1 MGGQAN
7 NNKMHTI
14 EPHYGWR
21 HLYIASED
29 ARSPF
34 YGDESNEFLCIDSI
48 YDHYIHPQWDNI
60 GSATL
65 YLKILFTDYE
75 RGFCII
81 ELMGEWNDTLY
92 NDIMYLKRNIAD
104 ALENKGI
111 NKYILVGENVMN
123 FHSGDKDYYDEWFD
137 DVEEGWIACV
147 NFREHVQQEFEQAH
161 IDYYVAIG
169 GTLNNLIWRS
179 LEPLQFFE
187 NVELLIRKRLPV

>member
-1 MGGQAN
+1 
-7 NNKMHTI
+7 MHTI

-29 ARSPF
+29 MHSPF
-34 YGDESNEFLCIDSI
+34 YGDEYNEFLCIDSI
-48 YDHYIHPQWDNI
+48 YDHYIHPQWDNM

-75 RGFCII
+75 KGFCII

-104 ALENKGI
+104 SLDNKGI
-111 NKYILVGENVMN
+111 NKYILIGENVMN
-123 FHSGDKDYYDEWFD
+123 FHSGDNDYYEEWFD
-137 DVEEGWIACV
+137 DIEEGWIAFV

-161 IDYYVAIG
+161 IDYYIAIG

-179 LEPLQFFE
+179 LEPKQFFE
-187 NVELLIRKRLPV
+187 TVNEQIRKRLPA

>member
-1 MGGQAN
+1 
-7 NNKMHTI
+7 MHTI

-21 HLYIASED
+21 NLYISSKD
-29 ARSPF
+29 MRSPF
-34 YGDESNEFLCIDSI
+34 YGNNYSEFECQDAI
-48 YDHYIHPQWDNI
+48 YDYYIHPQWDNI

-75 RGFCII
+75 KGFCII

-104 ALENKGI
+104 ALVGEGI
-111 NKYILVGENVMN
+111 NKFILIGENVMN
-123 FHSGDKDYYDEWFD
+123 FHSGDNDYYDEWFD
-137 DVEEGWIACV
+137 DVEEGWIAFV

-161 IDYYVAIG
+161 IDYYIAIG

-179 LEPLQFFE
+179 LEPKQFFE
-187 NVELLIRKRLPV
+187 NVNQQIRKRLMF

>member
-1 MGGQAN
+1 
-7 NNKMHTI
+7 MHTI

-21 HLYIASED
+21 HLYISSED
-29 ARSPF
+29 MRSPF
-34 YGDESNEFLCIDSI
+34 YGDEYNEFLCIDSI

-65 YLKILFTDYE
+65 YLKILFTDYD

-104 ALENKGI
+104 ALDNKGI
-111 NKYILVGENVMN
+111 NKYILIGENVMN
-123 FHSGDKDYYDEWFD
+123 FHSGDNDYYDEWFD
-137 DVEEGWIACV
+137 DVEDGWIACV
-147 NFREHVQQEFEQAH
+147 NFREHIQQEFEQAH
-161 IDYYVAIG
+161 IDYYIAIG
-169 GTLNNLIWRS
+169 GTLNNMVWRS

-187 NVELLIRKRLPV
+187 NVNRQIRKRLPE